1 MIPNHNPYRASIL
14 ETIHS
19 LSAIEAEV
27 ISKTLSILM
36 AGEWKEMHET
46 FEEGKKFEF
55 TLTQLATSTDQNVVS
70 MVKLIKN
77 LRKTINKLQSQ
88 NNIADEEVEF

>member
-1 MIPNHNPYRASIL
+1 MIPNHNPYRASIV

-19 LSAIEAEV
+19 LSTIEAEV

-46 FEEGKKFEF
+46 LEPGKKFEF
-55 TLTQLATSTDQNVVS
+55 TLT
-70 MVKLIKN
+70 
-77 LRKTINKLQSQ
+77 
-88 NNIADEEVEF
+88 

>member
-1 MIPNHNPYRASIL
+1 MES
-14 ETIHS
+14 
-19 LSAIEAEV
+19 EV

-36 AGEWKEMHET
+36 AGEWKEMQEK

-55 TLTQLATSTDQNVVS
+55 NLTQLGTSTDQNVVS

-77 LRKTINKLQSQ
+77 LRKTILRLQSQ
-88 NNIADEEVEF
+88 NNIKDEEMEF

>member
-19 LSAIEAEV
+19 LSTMEAEV

-46 FEEGKKFEF
+46 FEEGKKFGF
-55 TLTQLATSTDQNVVS
+55 TLTQLGTSTDQNVVS

-77 LRKTINKLQSQ
+77 LRKTINKLQTQ
-88 NNIADEEVEF
+88 NNIPDEEVEF

>member
-1 MIPNHNPYRASIL
+1 MIPNHNPYRASIV

-19 LSAIEAEV
+19 LSTIEAEV

-46 FEEGKKFEF
+46 FEPGKKFEF

-70 MVKLIKN
+70 MVKLIKS
-77 LRKTINKLQSQ
+77 LRKTINKLQAQ